1 MSNRSITNERYTNQQ
16 IAACLFIER
25 HKFQDNIFATNS
37 NKKNMYYIL
46 CSILCIILLKSMNN
60 PRSQSI
66 SQTTD
71 KQVKNRILYISSL

>member
-37 NKKNMYYIL
+37 KKKKIYVLYTLFDSLHNT
-46 CSILCIILLKSMNN
+46 
-60 PRSQSI
+60 SQ
-66 SQTTD
+66 
-71 KQVKNRILYISSL
+71 KHE

>member
-37 NKKNMYYIL
+37 KKKKYVLYTLFDSLHNT
-46 CSILCIILLKSMNN
+46 
-60 PRSQSI
+60 SQ
-66 SQTTD
+66 
-71 KQVKNRILYISSL
+71 KHE